1 MEAAADRIAEPL
13 ALEAKAAAGAGR
25 REQAGPDEERAEERD
40 PQHRVRGQQSR
51 RHAPCIGL
59 ERAGLERLGERLD
72 STLPCAVRIRRV
84 SWLYIALLACAVVVL
99 VAAEWPRLAERAG
112 FQARERRRRGR
123 RKASLKLLKT
133 ETDEFAASV
142 QRDLERLPTI
152 EERDSRR

>member
-1 MEAAADRIAEPL
+1 M
-13 ALEAKAAAGAGR
+13 
-25 REQAGPDEERAEERD
+25 
-40 PQHRVRGQQSR
+40 
-51 RHAPCIGL
+51 
-59 ERAGLERLGERLD
+59 
-72 STLPCAVRIRRV
+72 RRV